1 LVDLRRSKNYK
12 FQMEVNMFE
21 ISDKIQIAKDTFSV
35 WVEAPKIVENAKPGQ
50 FVIVMGEEDGERIPL
65 TIADTKGSK
74 IRLIFQVVGKS
85 TKKMAE
91 LENGQSYAHVVGP
104 LGKPSEIDYYGTVL
118 LIGGGIGIAPIYP
131 ILKALKQAGNKV
143 IAILGARTSNLLI
156 LEDEFRQIADRVII
170 TTDDGSKGMKGLVTD
185 AMKLLAQEGEKVD
198 RAWAIGPVIMMKYAT
213 LTAQELGYPITVSL
227 NPIMVDGTGM
237 CGGCR
242 VTIAGSVKFACVDGP
257 EFDGELVNWDELL
270 NRLGQYKE
278 EEKRALQETQE
289 KET

>member
-1 LVDLRRSKNYK
+1 
-12 FQMEVNMFE
+12 MFE

-156 LEDEFRQIADRVII
+156 LEDEFQEIADRVII

-270 NRLGQYKE
+270 SFSWSLVEPFSLPLCIDSTY
-278 EEKRALQETQE
+278 LTVHPS
-289 KET
+289 

>member
-1 LVDLRRSKNYK
+1 
-12 FQMEVNMFE
+12 
-21 ISDKIQIAKDTFSV
+21 
-35 WVEAPKIVENAKPGQ
+35 
-50 FVIVMGEEDGERIPL
+50 
-65 TIADTKGSK
+65 
-74 IRLIFQVVGKS
+74 
-85 TKKMAE
+85 
-91 LENGQSYAHVVGP
+91 LEKGQSYAHVVGP

-156 LEDEFRQIADRVII
+156 LEDEFQEIADRVII

-278 EEKRALQETQE
+278 EEK
-289 KET
+289 